1 MGRCSH
7 VTIGRNEKDKAWKS
21 AEVRK
26 TPKYNCIGR
35 QRESPMSL
43 ILVPKWHGVIVCTP
57 HRKGVVRCKSVNAT
71 NKRDGL

>member
-1 MGRCSH
+1 MEICRSAKNPGSKIC
-7 VTIGRNEKDKAWKS
+7 KS
-21 AEVRK
+21 
-26 TPKYNCIGR
+26 R

-43 ILVPKWHGVIVCTP
+43 ILVPKWHGVIVSTP